1 MLIALYAVAVLVIA
15 WLVALPLWNGA
26 GLLSPWFGL
35 TALVMMMTPAVVAV
49 VIVVFIERPRQK
61 MVALGLRPIRPWRR
75 TLGYASLGL
84 TGMLVLCV
92 VALGAGTLIGV
103 YPGDFTGLS
112 ELRANTAVGNG
123 ESVWPLVLTQF
134 GVIILASFVN
144 LLPALGEEIG
154 WRGWLLP
161 KLLPSGIV
169 PAVLLSGVLWGA
181 WHAPLLLLG
190 YNYPGTPGWMAVLLM
205 IGMCTIMGSLL
216 GWLRVRSGSVWPP
229 ALAHGGLNAAA
240 SGTLYLFA
248 ADGATVD
255 TTQATILGWSGWIVP
270 AVLLVALI
278 ASGSFRSPAAATRS
292 DIDTN
297 ERTHHVA

>member
-1 MLIALYAVAVLVIA
+1 MLIGLYAVAVLVMA

-26 GLLSPWFGL
+26 GSLSPWFGV
-35 TALVMMMTPAVVAV
+35 TALAMMMTPAVVAV

-61 MVALGLRPIRPWRR
+61 MVALGLRPIRPWQR
-75 TLGYASLGL
+75 TLGYGSLGL
-84 TGMLVLCV
+84 MGMLLLCV
-92 VALGAGTLIGV
+92 VALAVGTSVGV

-112 ELRANTAVGNG
+112 GLRANTAVGDG

-161 KLLPSGIV
+161 KLLPAGIV
-169 PAVLLSGVLWGA
+169 PAVLVSGVLWGA

-190 YNYPGTPGWMAVLLM
+190 YNYPAAPGWMAVLLM
-205 IGMCTIMGSLL
+205 IGMCTIVGSLL
-216 GWLRVRSGSVWPP
+216 CWLRVRSGSVWPP

-270 AVLLVALI
+270 AVLVVALI
-278 ASGSFRSPAAATRS
+278 ASGSFRSPATATQS
-292 DIDTN
+292 DTHVN